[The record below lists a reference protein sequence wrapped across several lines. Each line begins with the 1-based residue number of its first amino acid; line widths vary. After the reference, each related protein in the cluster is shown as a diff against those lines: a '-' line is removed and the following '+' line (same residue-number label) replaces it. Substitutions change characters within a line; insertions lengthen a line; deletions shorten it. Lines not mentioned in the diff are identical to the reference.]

1 MKVVRAF
8 RTLSDNRKTY

>member
-8 RTLSDNRKTY
+8 RMLGDNRKTY